1 MPVPE
6 DSAHAVLTLVLASIQ
21 SDAAA
26 RKMRKDFENE
36 FDPWYNAR
44 TLSQVPKNFL
54 PADRSGSPL
63 VESMRSRK
71 PMNPFAA
78 EFLAQGVLR
87 RLGIQTAPQKI
98 CTAAEARDMPANF
111 VVKHAG
117 ERPVQNL
124 TWNSG
129 EVVKSIRSGWCL
141 ASRVVPDA
149 ASFDFVSR
157 TFARTHSA
165 HTQLLVQ
172 LAKTHAAKDRGFEE
186 LLAKTLGKSCE
197 PADRFFLG
205 FVPAPWELERI
216 KSAMALDGKPYLRV
230 CAARVFLGCSAPHF
244 GNVLLTLKGELV
256 SIDHARTNF
265 ENGDDLRMLFRFVAR
280 DSRAFDVLGGVAAL
294 TIDDIRAAVSEIPQH
309 PACGPT
315 EGLTGYFCERLR
327 LWKNLFSISEGQQDV
342 KRDSVAVTA

>member
-1 MPVPE
+1 MPPPE
-6 DSAHAVLTLVLASIQ
+6 DSAHAILTIVLASIN
-21 SDAAA
+21 SEAAA
-26 RKMRKDFENE
+26 REMRKDFENE

-54 PADRSGSPL
+54 PAERSGDPL

-87 RLGIQTAPQKI
+87 RLGIRTAEQRI
-98 CTAAEARDMPANF
+98 CSAAEARGLDATF
-111 VVKHAG
+111 VIKHAG

-124 TWNSG
+124 VWNSAD
-129 EVVKSIRSGWCL
+129 VIKSIRSGWCL
-141 ASRVVPDA
+141 ASRVVRDA
-149 ASFDFVSR
+149 ASLDFVSR
-157 TFARTHSA
+157 TFAKSHSA

-216 KSAMALDGKPYLRV
+216 KSAMALDGPKYLRI
-230 CAARVFLGCSAPHF
+230 CAARIFLGCSAPHF
-244 GNVLLTLKGELV
+244 SNTLVSLTGSLI
-256 SIDHARTNF
+256 SIDHCRANF

-294 TIDDIRAAVSEIPQH
+294 TVDDIRAAVSEIPQH
-309 PACGPT
+309 PACGST
-315 EGLTGYFCERLR
+315 DGLADYFCERLR
-327 LWKNLFSISEGQQDV
+327 LWKNLFAISHADQVAEGL
-342 KRDSVAVTA
+342 AVPA